1 MRIKERLAE
10 VINIVKPETLLA
22 WHRRMK
28 QKKWTYDNTP
38 KKPGR
43 PGKGKQTEKLVVRLA
58 EENTWG
64 YRRIAGELKKLGH
77 DICSGTIRNILIKHG
92 LPPAPGRKGMSWK
105 RFIQS
110 HMDVAWATD
119 FFTEEVWSLKGLVTF
134 YSLFFIHLKTRRV
147 YIAGC
152 TQNPNHVWTS
162 QQARNFSML
171 LDEAPEKCRYIIH
184 DRDSS
189 FLPFDF
195 IIKSE
200 YIKVVKIPPHAPM
213 CNAYAERFV
222 REARETLNNIIR
234 V

>member
-1 MRIKERLAE
+1 M
-10 VINIVKPETLLA
+10 
-22 WHRRMK
+22 
-28 QKKWTYDNTP
+28 
-38 KKPGR
+38 
-43 PGKGKQTEKLVVRLA
+43 
-58 EENTWG
+58 
-64 YRRIAGELKKLGH
+64 
-77 DICSGTIRNILIKHG
+77 
-92 LPPAPGRKGMSWK
+92 
-105 RFIQS
+105 
-110 HMDVAWATD
+110 
-119 FFTEEVWSLKGLVTF
+119 
-134 YSLFFIHLKTRRV
+134 

-171 LDEAPEKCRYIIH
+171 LDEVPEKCRYIIH